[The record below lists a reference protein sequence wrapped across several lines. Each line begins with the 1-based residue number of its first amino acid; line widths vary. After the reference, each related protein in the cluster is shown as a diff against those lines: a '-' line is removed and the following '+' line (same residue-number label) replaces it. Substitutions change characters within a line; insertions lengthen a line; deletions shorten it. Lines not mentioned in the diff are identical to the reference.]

1 MIAVIYSNKMPPRHN
16 RQGSQTE
23 LWTTVSMIRKN
34 RRVTE
39 WTDSAACVIAHQLK
53 QKFFYHNIMNSD
65 CRVHRGHDVNYCL
78 KLKLFLQSSCGKL
91 SFLQLWKMT
100 FNVQKNKFSSYECE
114 EKNLLL
120 GLNLETIFNSW
131 ILKKSKR
138 AEVVILQCASFPC
151 IVISS
156 IVNTKI
162 WTA

>member
-114 EKNLLL
+114 EKKICFLAW
-120 GLNLETIFNSW
+120 TWRQSIFNSW
-131 ILKKSKR
+131 ILKNLKEQR
-138 AEVVILQCASFPC
+138 WSFCNALLSP
-151 IVISS
+151 
-156 IVNTKI
+156 
-162 WTA
+162 A